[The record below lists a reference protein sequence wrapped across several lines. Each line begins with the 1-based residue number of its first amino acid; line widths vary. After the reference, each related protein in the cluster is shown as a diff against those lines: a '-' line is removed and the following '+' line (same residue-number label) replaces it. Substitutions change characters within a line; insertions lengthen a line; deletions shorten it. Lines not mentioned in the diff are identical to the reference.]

1 MPPKKVGKKAA
12 KKKVEKQIEDKTFGL
27 KNKKKSKK
35 VQQFVAQVEK
45 MATDG
50 GPRRKRETLE
60 DKAAAE
66 LRARKKAKKEAEKEM
81 AMLLGAEVAM
91 KKKKKKKTEGE
102 GEEEADSGAGG
113 EFKSAAEMAK
123 EEMGAALEAA
133 ADVPPASMVEV
144 TLDGTMEVGEHAIE
158 SVEDEIERKRAALLA
173 RLPRAKLVAATPE
186 QLTAF
191 KRKRDAQRAKE
202 QKLADQE
209 IYGKGGRKGLSGRE
223 VTLRK
228 LKESGGLDDHHD
240 TEGDGAGAE
249 ESGAGAAAA
258 AAASSAAGAA
268 AAAAATVDAD
278 VFLQGDDDDEDLDAL
293 DDSDDAGDGDDGE
306 EGEDARGAKAAAAAE

>member
-1 MPPKKVGKKAA
+1 MP
-12 KKKVEKQIEDKTFGL
+12 L
-27 KNKKKSKK
+27 CRR
-35 VQQFVAQVEK
+35 
-45 MATDG
+45 ATAC
-50 GPRRKRETLE
+50 RTRVCT
-60 DKAAAE
+60 
-66 LRARKKAKKEAEKEM
+66 
-81 AMLLGAEVAM
+81 
-91 KKKKKKKTEGE
+91 
-102 GEEEADSGAGG
+102 
-113 EFKSAAEMAK
+113 
-123 EEMGAALEAA
+123 AL
-133 ADVPPASMVEV
+133 PNPQ
-144 TLDGTMEVGEHAIE
+144 
-158 SVEDEIERKRAALLA
+158 RAALLA